1 MPLFDFDEQYPLFD
15 ATPVD
20 NLFVQEY
27 LPTAKGDYV
36 KVYLYGLMHTY
47 HPTTGMNITVMA
59 RDLGLSEEDVLAAYR
74 YWERKGL
81 VQRTA
86 DNPPSFRYIN
96 AKQLLF
102 MRQCPAEDRQY
113 TQFADALYAAF
124 GEDRQLHGQE
134 TSLAYEWVEE
144 LKLPPEVVLMLIQHL
159 IATRGKHFSF
169 KAAQKLAVQLAEEHV
184 HTIEDAEVVLSR
196 SKAIQDGTR
205 KILRRL
211 GKRHQPSEDEMALYR
226 KWTWEWRYDHDAIEA
241 ACRETTKGDPTMA
254 YLDGILN
261 GLRKRGEKTPATATQ
276 VENQLRRE
284 QEEAAPLKEL
294 FRALGLSGLSVNEGT
309 LSVYRQMRALAGHDV
324 ILLAARE
331 AARAGGKMDD
341 VLRLLNTWNE
351 KGLATTRQVEEYISA
366 FYESNRVL
374 AQLYEQCGKSEKPT
388 APDRVLLSKWQKEW
402 GFSTDMLMLAAS
414 LSQGADK
421 KMPYMD
427 AMLKAWFEQNIKTPE
442 AAQAARDRREKQPAA
457 AVVPSGTPQRRGKV
471 VTEQLYTQRTYNEI
485 DLNKW
490 AASMIEEAR
499 ENDA

>member
-1 MPLFDFDEQYPLFD
+1 MPLFEFDEQYPLFD
-15 ATPVD
+15 ATPVE

-27 LPTAKGDYV
+27 LPAAKGDYV

-47 HPTTGMNITVMA
+47 HPTAGMNLAVMA
-59 RDLGLSEEDVLAAYR
+59 RDLGLSEEDVLSAYR

-86 DNPPSFRYIN
+86 DNPPAFRYMN

-102 MRQCPAEDRQY
+102 MRQCPAEDKQY

-134 TSLAYEWVEE
+134 TSLAYEWVED
-144 LKLPPEVVLMLIQHL
+144 LKLPPEVVLMLVQHL
-159 IATRGKHFSF
+159 ISTRGKHFSF

-184 HTIEDAEVVLSR
+184 HTIEEAETVLSR
-196 SKAIQDGTR
+196 SKAILEGTR

-226 KWTWEWRYDHDAIEA
+226 KWALDWGYDHDAIET

-261 GLRKRGEKTPATATQ
+261 GLRRRSEKTPASARQ
-276 VENQLRRE
+276 VESQLQKE

-294 FRALGLSGLSVNEGT
+294 FRALGVSGLTVNEGT
-309 LSVYRQMRALAGHDV
+309 LSVYRQMRDLAGHEV

-331 AARAGGKMDD
+331 AVRFGGRLDD
-341 VLRLLNTWNE
+341 VLRLLTTWHE
-351 KGLATTRQVEEYISA
+351 KGLTTPRQVEEYISA
-366 FYESNRVL
+366 FYESNRML
-374 AQLYEQCGKSEKPT
+374 SQLFEQCGKSEKP
-388 APDRVLLSKWQKEW
+388 AASDRALLSKWQKEW
-402 GFSTDMLMLAAS
+402 SFTAEMLNLAAS
-414 LSQGADK
+414 YSRTAEK

-427 AMLKAWFEQNIKTPE
+427 AMLRAWHEQGIKNPE
-442 AAQAARDRREKQPAA
+442 AAQAARGRFEKPQAA
-457 AVVPSGTPQRRGKV
+457 AAAPQRKGKV
-471 VTEQLYTQRTYNEI
+471 VTEQLYTQRTYDEI

-490 AASMIEEAR
+490 AASMIEEAT
-499 ENDA
+499 ENNA

>member
-1 MPLFDFDEQYPLFD
+1 MPLFEFDEQYPLFD
-15 ATPVD
+15 ATPVE

-27 LPTAKGDYV
+27 LPAAKGDYV
-36 KVYLYGLMHTY
+36 KVYIYGLMHTY
-47 HPTTGMNITVMA
+47 HPSAGMNLSVMA
-59 RDLGLSEEDVLAAYR
+59 RDLGLSEEDVYAAYR

-86 DNPPSFRYIN
+86 DNPPVFRYMN

-113 TQFADALYAAF
+113 TQFAEALYAAF

-134 TSLAYEWVEE
+134 TSLAYEWVED
-144 LKLPPEVVLMLIQHL
+144 LKLPPEVVLMLVQHL
-159 IATRGKHFSF
+159 ISTRGKHFSF

-184 HTIEDAEVVLSR
+184 NTIEDAEIVLSR
-196 SKAIQDGTR
+196 SKAVLEGTR

-226 KWTWEWRYDHDAIEA
+226 KWTSDWGYDHDAIEA

-261 GLRKRGEKTPATATQ
+261 GLRRRGEKTPATARQ
-276 VENQLRRE
+276 VENQLQKE
-284 QEEAAPLKEL
+284 QEEAVPLKEL
-294 FRALGLSGLSVNEGT
+294 FRALGISGLTVNEGT
-309 LSVYRQMRALAGHDV
+309 LTVYRQMRSLAGHEV

-331 AARAGGKMDD
+331 AARAGGRLDD
-341 VLRLLNTWNE
+341 VLRLLTTWHD
-351 KGLATTRQVEEYISA
+351 KGLTSIRQVEEYIAA
-366 FYESNRVL
+366 FYESNRLL
-374 AQLYEQCGKSEKPT
+374 AQLFEQCSKSEKPT
-388 APDRVLLSKWQKEW
+388 ASDRALLYKWQKDW
-402 GFSTDMLMLAAS
+402 NFSTDMLLLAAS
-414 LSQGADK
+414 FSQSADK

-427 AMLKAWFEQNIKTPE
+427 AMLRAWREQGIVTPE
-442 AAQAARDRREKQPAA
+442 AAQAAREQFEKVPAA
-457 AVVPSGTPQRRGKV
+457 IAAPQRKGKV
-471 VTEQLYTQRTYNEI
+471 VTEQLYTQRKYDEI

-499 ENDA
+499 ESDA

>member
-1 MPLFDFDEQYPLFD
+1 MPLFEFDEQYPLFD
-15 ATPVD
+15 ATPVE

-27 LPTAKGDYV
+27 LPAAKGDYV

-47 HPTTGMNITVMA
+47 HPTAGMSITVMA
-59 RDLGLSEEDVLAAYR
+59 RDLGLAEDDVLSAYR

-86 DNPPSFRYIN
+86 DNPPAFRYMN

-134 TSLAYEWVEE
+134 TSLAYEWVED
-144 LKLPPEVVLMLIQHL
+144 LKLPPEVVLMMVHHL

-169 KAAQKLAVQLAEEHV
+169 KAAQKLAVQLAEENV
-184 HTIEDAEVVLSR
+184 HTIEDAEIVLSR
-196 SKAIQDGTR
+196 SKAVLEGTKR
-205 KILRRL
+205 ILRRL

-226 KWTWEWRYDHDAIEA
+226 KWTGEWGYDHDAVEA

-261 GLRKRGEKTPATATQ
+261 GLRKRGEKTPSTAKQ
-276 VENQLRRE
+276 VETQLQRE
-284 QEEAAPLKEL
+284 QDQAAPLKEL
-294 FRALGLSGLSVNEGT
+294 FRALGINGLTVSEGT
-309 LSVYRQMRALAGHDV
+309 LSVYRQMRAFAEHDV

-331 AARAGGKMDD
+331 AARAGGKLDD
-341 VLRLLNTWNE
+341 VLRLLTTWQE
-351 KGLATTRQVEEYISA
+351 KGLATSRQVEEYISA
-366 FYESNRVL
+366 FYESNRLL
-374 AQLYEQCGKSEKPT
+374 AQLFEQCGKSDKP
-388 APDRVLLSKWQKEW
+388 AAADRTLLAKWQKDW
-402 GFSTDMLMLAAS
+402 GFTVEMLSLAAS
-414 LSQGADK
+414 FAQGADK

-427 AMLKAWFEQNIKTPE
+427 AMLKAWQEQNIKTPE
-442 AAQAARDRREKQPAA
+442 AAKAARERFEKAPAA
-457 AVVPSGTPQRRGKV
+457 AAAPKRTGKV
-471 VTEQLYTQRTYNEI
+471 VTAQLYTQRSYDEI

-499 ENDA
+499 ENNA

>member
-1 MPLFDFDEQYPLFD
+1 MPLFEFDEQYPLFD
-15 ATPVD
+15 ATPVE

-27 LPTAKGDYV
+27 LPAAKGDYV
-36 KVYLYGLMHTY
+36 KVYIYGLMHTY
-47 HPTTGMNITVMA
+47 HPTAGMNLAVMA
-59 RDLGLSEEDVLAAYR
+59 RDLGLSEEDVLSAYR

-86 DNPPSFRYIN
+86 DNPPAFRYMN

-134 TSLAYEWVEE
+134 TSLAYEWVED
-144 LKLPPEVVLMLIQHL
+144 LKLPPEVVLMLVQHL
-159 IATRGKHFSF
+159 ISTRGKHFSF

-184 HTIEDAEVVLSR
+184 HTIEDAEITLSR
-196 SKAIQDGTR
+196 SKAVLEGTR

-226 KWTWEWRYDHDAIEA
+226 KWTGDWGYGHDAIEA

-254 YLDGILN
+254 YLDGILG
-261 GLRKRGEKTPATATQ
+261 GLRKRGEKTPSSARQ
-276 VENQLRRE
+276 VENQLQKE

-294 FRALGLSGLSVNEGT
+294 FRALGVSGLNVSEGT
-309 LSVYRQMRALAGHDV
+309 LSVYRQMRNVAPHEV

-331 AARAGGKMDD
+331 AARFGGRLDD
-341 VLRLLNTWNE
+341 VLRLLTTWHD
-351 KGLATTRQVEEYISA
+351 KGLATPRQVEEYISA
-366 FYESNRVL
+366 FYESNRLL
-374 AQLYEQCGKSEKPT
+374 AQLFEQCGKSEKP
-388 APDRVLLSKWQKEW
+388 AASDRTLLNKWQKEW
-402 GFSTDMLMLAAS
+402 HFTAEMLMLAAS
-414 LSQGADK
+414 YSRSADK

-427 AMLKAWFEQNIKTPE
+427 AMLNAWREQNIGTPE
-442 AAQAARDRREKQPAA
+442 AARAARDRRDKTPASA
-457 AVVPSGTPQRRGKV
+457 APQRRGKV
-471 VTEQLYTQRTYNEI
+471 VTEQLYTQRKYDEI

-490 AASMIEEAR
+490 AASMIEEAG

>member
-1 MPLFDFDEQYPLFD
+1 MPLFEFDEQYPLFD
-15 ATPVD
+15 ATPVE

-27 LPTAKGDYV
+27 LPAAKGDYV

-47 HPTTGMNITVMA
+47 HPTAGMNLAVMGRA
-59 RDLGLSEEDVLAAYR
+59 LGLSEEDVLSAYR

-81 VQRTA
+81 VQRMA
-86 DNPPSFRYIN
+86 DNPPAFRYMN

-102 MRQCPAEDRQY
+102 MRQCPAEDKQY

-134 TSLAYEWVEE
+134 TSLAYEWVED
-144 LKLPPEVVLMLIQHL
+144 LKLPPEVVLMLVQHL
-159 IATRGKHFSF
+159 ISTRGKHFSF
-169 KAAQKLAVQLAEEHV
+169 KAAQKLAVQLAEERV
-184 HTIEDAEVVLSR
+184 HTIEDAEIVLSR
-196 SKAIQDGTR
+196 SKAVLEGTR

-226 KWTWEWRYDHDAIEA
+226 KWTLEWRYDHDAVEA

-261 GLRKRGEKTPATATQ
+261 GLRRRGEKTPSTARQ
-276 VENQLRRE
+276 VESQLQKE

-294 FRALGLSGLSVNEGT
+294 FHALGLSGLTVNEGT
-309 LSVYRQMRALAGHDV
+309 LSVYRQMRSLAGHEV

-331 AARAGGKMDD
+331 AARAGGRLDD
-341 VLRLLNTWNE
+341 LLRLLTTWHD
-351 KGLATTRQVEEYISA
+351 KGLVTVRQVEEYIAA
-366 FYESNRVL
+366 FYESNRLL
-374 AQLYEQCGKSEKPT
+374 AQLFEQCGKSEKP
-388 APDRVLLSKWQKEW
+388 AASDRALLQKWQKEW
-402 GFSTDMLMLAAS
+402 GFSIDMLLLAAS
-414 LSQGADK
+414 YSQNAEK

-427 AMLKAWFEQNIKTPE
+427 AMLKAWREQGIAAPE
-442 AAQAARDRREKQPAA
+442 AAQSARERFEKAPAA
-457 AVVPSGTPQRRGKV
+457 AAAPQRKGKV
-471 VTEQLYTQRTYNEI
+471 VTEQLYTQRKYDEI

-499 ENDA
+499 ESDA